1 MNNPNS
7 AANLPHG
14 ADNAR
19 QSGLQRLRRP
29 SIQLLLHK
37 QPNGAYPTVA
47 EVSERTGEPKSS
59 IYADLRR
66 IRKEGLTQELP
77 PHLRSGN
84 PRAVDPR
91 AVDTPPTGKHS
102 YPLFEAVQA
111 GVFAE
116 GAQYD
121 HDPEPAGVFE
131 SDVLVLPADGQDA
144 VSPFAMLVRGDSM
157 TNPDEEFHFPDG
169 SKVLIDPGLTPRVGD
184 FVVVSDSEEG
194 ASTLKQMMWLRLPG
208 HDAPGPALKALNP
221 NPRYGPFPYDNA
233 SGRFR
238 VVGVVVD
245 SQLPAYRRKR

>member
-47 EVSERTGEPKSS
+47 EVSQRTGEPKSS

-66 IRKEGLTQELP
+66 IRKEGLAQELP

-84 PRAVDPR
+84 PR

-121 HDPEPAGVFE
+121 PEPAGVFE
-131 SDVLVLPADGQDA
+131 SDVLVLPADGQDGQDGQDA

-184 FVVVSDSEEG
+184 FVVVSDNEEG

-208 HDAPGPALKALNP
+208 CGAPGPALKALNP